1 MTKICL
7 IGYGKMGR
15 MIHQLAESKAC
26 QVVSIIDPNA
36 GFDASRVG
44 PLAGFDASRVD
55 LNSKATPNT
64 SPAGF
69 DASRV
74 GPPAGFDA
82 SRVDPNS
89 SDPLLPKYVSEI
101 TKASLNNADV
111 AIDFS
116 HPTAAVQNLIKLIEL
131 RQNTVVGTTGW
142 HEMLSEITTK
152 ADEAQIG
159 FLYGANFSIGMN
171 LFSRL
176 ISYAVEVF
184 DSFEDYDLYALEKHH
199 AQKQDSPSGT
209 AIELAKLI
217 LSASSRKDKVV
228 WDKLDRR
235 PEPDELHFASIRGG
249 SVPGTHSLFFDSPAD
264 TIELSH
270 TVRSRA
276 TFAHGALMAACWIA
290 GKKGVYSFSEM
301 IQEILC

>member
-15 MIHQLAESKAC
+15 MIHQLAQSKGC
-26 QVVSIIDPNA
+26 EVVSIIDP
-36 GFDASRVG
+36 
-44 PLAGFDASRVD
+44 L
-55 LNSKATPNT
+55 T
-64 SPAGF
+64 
-69 DASRV
+69 
-74 GPPAGFDA
+74 GFDA

-89 SDPLLPKYVSEI
+89 KAIIPKYASEI
-101 TKASLNNADV
+101 TKESLNDADV

-116 HPTAAVQNLIKLIEL
+116 HPTAAIQNLERLIEL
-131 RQNTVVGTTGW
+131 GQNTVVGTTGW
-142 HEMLSEITTK
+142 HEQLSEITAK
-152 ADEAQIG
+152 AETAQIG

-176 ISYAVEVF
+176 VVSAVAVF

-235 PEPDELHFASIRGG
+235 PQPDEFHFASIRGG

-276 TFAHGALMAACWIA
+276 TFAHGALMAAHWIA
-290 GKKGVYSFSEM
+290 DKKGVYSFSEM

>member
-15 MIHQLAESKAC
+15 MIHQLAQSKGC
-26 QVVSIIDPNA
+26 EVVSIIDP
-36 GFDASRVG
+36 
-44 PLAGFDASRVD
+44 L
-55 LNSKATPNT
+55 T
-64 SPAGF
+64 
-69 DASRV
+69 
-74 GPPAGFDA
+74 GFDA

-89 SDPLLPKYVSEI
+89 KAIIPKYASEI
-101 TKASLNNADV
+101 TKESLNDADV

-116 HPTAAVQNLIKLIEL
+116 HPTAAIQNLERLIEL
-131 RQNTVVGTTGW
+131 GQNTVVGTTGW
-142 HEMLSEITTK
+142 HEQLSEITAK
-152 ADEAQIG
+152 AETAQIG

-176 ISYAVEVF
+176 VVSAVAVF

-235 PEPDELHFASIRGG
+235 PQPDELHFASIRGG

-276 TFAHGALMAACWIA
+276 TFAHGALMAARWIA
-290 GKKGVYSFSEM
+290 DKKGVYSFSEM

>member
-44 PLAGFDASRVD
+44 PL
-55 LNSKATPNT
+55 
-64 SPAGF
+64 
-69 DASRV
+69 
-74 GPPAGFDA
+74 AGFDA

-217 LSASSRKDKVV
+217 LSASTRKDKVV

-235 PEPDELHFASIRGG
+235 PEPNELHFASIRGG